1 MNPTLDTGYLMP
13 KRLPEQV
20 KAQAMTLF
28 LEGIAAKDIAETVSR
43 DHKVTVKPSTIYAWS
58 KQYNW
63 KETQSVS
70 RANAIEKAAESETE
84 RFQRIQQE
92 HLDLYGALRTKA
104 STELHVNTFDR
115 ASDAAKALDL
125 GIKGERQV
133 MEGFISLN
141 FISEVMAILVDE
153 IKDGDTLARIAVKLK
168 TLVASDNE

>member
-1 MNPTLDTGYLMP
+1 MP
-13 KRLPEQV
+13 KRLPEKV
-20 KAQAMTLF
+20 KAEAMSLF
-28 LEGIAAKDIAETVSR
+28 LEGVAAKDIAETVSSN
-43 DHKVTVKPSTIYAWS
+43 HKVVVKPSTIYAWS

-63 KETQSVS
+63 KETQQIS
-70 RANAIEKAAESETE
+70 RATAVEKAAESETE

-92 HLDLYGALRTKA
+92 HLDMYGALRTKA

-133 MEGFISLN
+133 MEGFINLN

-153 IKDGDTLARIAVKLK
+153 IKDGDTLTRIAVKLK
-168 TLVASDNE
+168 ALVASNDE